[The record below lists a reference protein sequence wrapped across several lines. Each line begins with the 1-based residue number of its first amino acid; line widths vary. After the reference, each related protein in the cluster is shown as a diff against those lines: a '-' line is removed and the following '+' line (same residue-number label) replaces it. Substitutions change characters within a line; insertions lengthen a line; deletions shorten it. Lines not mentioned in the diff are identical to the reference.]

1 MIIRNTKEFLKKT
14 KLQKILSID
23 VGKKRVGFAISDPKH
38 IISSPLEVLE
48 RNKDFLSNL
57 LSFIVEF
64 EVGGILIGLPKK
76 NDKEGNMCQ
85 MVRDIG
91 KNIDNFLIK
100 NNFDLPIFFWDESY
114 TSLEAENLT
123 KNLFKDKKSQKKHID
138 KFAAKIILDDFFNE
152 NLTSNEKKNL

>member
-1 MIIRNTKEFLKKT
+1 MLEKK
-14 KLQKILSID
+14 KM
-23 VGKKRVGFAISDPKH
+23 GFAISDPNH
-38 IISSPLEVLE
+38 IICSPLEVLI
-48 RNKDFLSNL
+48 RDKSFLSNL
-57 LSFIVEF
+57 LSLIKDF
-64 EVGGILIGLPKK
+64 EVGGILIGLPK
-76 NDKEGNMCQ
+76 NNNEEGNMCQ

-114 TSLEAENLT
+114 TSFEAEDLT
-123 KNLFKDKKSQKKHID
+123 KDFFKGKKSQKKHID

>member
-1 MIIRNTKEFLKKT
+1 MLIRNTKEFLKET
-14 KLQKILSID
+14 NLQKVLSID
-23 VGKKRVGFAISDPKH
+23 IGKKRMGFAISDPNH
-38 IISSPLEVLE
+38 IISSPLEVLD
-48 RNKDFLSNL
+48 RNKEFLSNL
-57 LSFIVEF
+57 LSLIREF

-76 NDKEGNMCQ
+76 NNKEGKMCQ

-91 KNIDNFLIK
+91 KNIDSFLIK

-123 KNLFKDKKSQKKHID
+123 KDLFKDKKSQKKHID

-152 NLTSNEKKNL
+152 NLKSNEKKNF